1 MEVKMVCLSFQRL
14 TGRKKDIAHSH
25 EPLEKKKNKKEK
37 KMLQNNRGWSWTSVI
52 WSVPLI
58 KTLTKRIVIKRRS
71 NQKNKQLTVLSN

>member
-1 MEVKMVCLSFQRL
+1 MVCLSFQRL

-25 EPLEKKKNKKEK
+25 EPLEKKKK